1 MRVSTA
7 DWVAVGRVNVGLDKP
22 TFNHPRGSALVVTQR
37 EIDSHSVGGDMGLDG
52 GNFESHDAEADVFGL
67 LAGRDAWCSASQTV

>member
-1 MRVSTA
+1 M
-7 DWVAVGRVNVGLDKP
+7 AVGRVNVGLDKP
-22 TFNHPRGSALVVTQR
+22 TFNHPVGLLSLPTQR

-67 LAGRDAWCSASQTV
+67 LAGRDAWCTASQTV